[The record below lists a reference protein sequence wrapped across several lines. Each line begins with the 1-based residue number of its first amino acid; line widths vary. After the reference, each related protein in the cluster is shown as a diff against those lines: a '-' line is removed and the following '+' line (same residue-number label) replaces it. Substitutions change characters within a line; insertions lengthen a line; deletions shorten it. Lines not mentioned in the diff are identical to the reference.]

1 MNYKNILIS
10 SLAISFLFG
19 CVAPVKSERYQ
30 SRQSI
35 KTYPVTGEVVYGNL
49 GETLVSKTILNMDKG
64 VEILNEIV
72 WEVQR
77 VKFTVPPQKVARTH
91 KYNDITFFKN
101 LEFKVEGTNIGPFV
115 ALRKFPDKGYVLWEG
130 VWGKKLQLAQNDIQ
144 EVELASEIPVSFEQQ
159 LIYNGRVDNNLRFV
173 YREFSN
179 DMARSAFTQE
189 VQYDLE
195 ESNIIG
201 FKSVRIEVIE
211 ATNSK
216 IKYRVLEPFFR

>member
-19 CVAPVKSERYQ
+19 CVAPAKYERYQ
-30 SRQSI
+30 SKQSI

-49 GETLVSKTILNMDKG
+49 GETLVSKSILNMDKG
-64 VEILNEIV
+64 AEILNEIV
-72 WEVQR
+72 WEVSNVR
-77 VKFTVPPQKVARTH
+77 YTVPPQKVARTF
-91 KYNDITFFKN
+91 KNNDITFFNALK
-101 LEFKVEGTNIGPFV
+101 FKVEGNNIGPFV
-115 ALRKFPDKGYVLWEG
+115 ALRKLPDGGYVLFEG
-130 VWGKKLQLAQNDIQ
+130 VWGRKLSISPNNLR
-144 EVELASEIPVSFEQQ
+144 EVEIASEVPVSFEQQ

-173 YREFSN
+173 YREFS
-179 DMARSAFTQE
+179 DDLARSAFSQE
-189 VQYDLE
+189 AQYDLE

-216 IKYRVLEPFFR
+216 IKYRVLEPFF

>member
-1 MNYKNILIS
+1 MNYKTILTP
-10 SLAISFLFG
+10 SLAILFLFS
-19 CVAPVKSERYQ
+19 CVTPIQIEPFQ
-30 SRQSI
+30 SKQSI
-35 KTYPVTGEVVYGNL
+35 QTYPVSGEVVYGNL

-101 LEFKVEGTNIGPFV
+101 LEFKVEGNNIGPIV

-130 VWGKKLQLAQNDIQ
+130 VWGKKLPIAQNDIQ
-144 EVELASEIPVSFEQQ
+144 EAEVASEVPVSFEQQ

-173 YREFSN
+173 YREFSD
-179 DMARSAFTQE
+179 DMARSAFSQE

-195 ESNIIG
+195 ESNVIG

-211 ATNSK
+211 ATNSRIQYK
-216 IKYRVLEPFFR
+216 VLQPFF